1 MAGRKITQL
10 PTLTTPEATDKLVI
24 VDVSDTS
31 ESPQGTSKQI
41 AVSNLGLSSIES
53 TTLDVSIADGV
64 ATVDGIS
71 GTWTPVITAIT
82 GGATVSAAGDGIY
95 SRTGN
100 LVTCSASIG
109 VLLNESESA
118 ETTFEL
124 SLPIVTEFAGGAEL
138 FGSFSGQTRSQQGYF
153 LNQINFQQV
162 VGESKALVSMQTT
175 SDTTEGSQ
183 WSFQFVIQYVII

>member
-10 PTLTTPEATDKLVI
+10 PTLTTPAATDKLVI

-41 AVSNLGLSSIES
+41 AFENL
-53 TTLDVSIADGV
+53 
-64 ATVDGIS
+64 GIS
-71 GTWTPVITAIT
+71 GTWTPVITAVT
-82 GGATVSAAGDGIY
+82 GGASVSAAGDGIY

-100 LVTCSASIG
+100 LVTCSALIL
-109 VLLNESESA
+109 VTLNESESA

-124 SLPIVTEFAGGAEL
+124 SLPIVTEFAGGSEL

-153 LNQINFQQV
+153 LNQISFQQV
-162 VGESKALVSMQTT
+162 VGESKAFVSIVTT

-183 WSFQFVIQYVII
+183 WSFQFVIQYVIA